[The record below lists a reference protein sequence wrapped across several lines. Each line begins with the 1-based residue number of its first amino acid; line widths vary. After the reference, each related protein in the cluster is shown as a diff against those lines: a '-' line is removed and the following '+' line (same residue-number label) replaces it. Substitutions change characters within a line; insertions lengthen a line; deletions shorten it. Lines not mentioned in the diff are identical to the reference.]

1 MPYEFMFP
9 GESKSPR
16 PEMASKQM
24 EKIQK
29 KLASLN
35 YPRADAPA
43 QSLLFA
49 GIDRYTLLE
58 WLFFRSLS
66 MLFSTFILLWNFIA
80 SCEIRTFRILEFV
93 SKYE

>member
-1 MPYEFMFP
+1 
-9 GESKSPR
+9 
-16 PEMASKQM
+16 MASKQM
-24 EKIQK
+24 EKIQR

-49 GIDRYTLLE
+49 GIERYTLLE

-66 MLFSTFILLWNFIA
+66 VFLSSFCYGNVSLPMKSK
-80 SCEIRTFRILEFV
+80 TFRILKLV
-93 SKYE
+93 LKYD